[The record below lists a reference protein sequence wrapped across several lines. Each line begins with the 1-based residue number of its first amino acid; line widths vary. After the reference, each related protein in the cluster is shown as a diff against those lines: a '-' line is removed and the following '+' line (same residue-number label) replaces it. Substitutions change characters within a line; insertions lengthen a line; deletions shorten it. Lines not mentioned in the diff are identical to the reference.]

1 MTTHI
6 LAKQQ
11 TENAV
16 REALKKSHAYVAHDW
31 LCDPT
36 GFAFV
41 AKNNARQVGIMGDEV
56 KLTAGLQLQIAAP
69 TSGKITLF
77 RNGKIVQEIV
87 SDKLDFVVKDAGIY
101 RAEVWLE
108 LDGEWRPWIY
118 ANNIRVVNLTKIALN
133 VS

>member
-36 GFAFV
+36 GFAFI
-41 AKNNARQVGIMGDEV
+41 AKNNLRQVGMMGDEV
-56 KLTAGLQLQIAAP
+56 KLTAGLTFQIAAP
-69 TSGKITLF
+69 TSGKIKLF

-87 SDKLDFVVKDAGIY
+87 SDKLEFVVKEPGIY

-108 LDGEWRPWIY
+108 LDSEWRPWIY
-118 ANNIRVVNLTKIALN
+118 ANTIRLLN
-133 VS
+133 